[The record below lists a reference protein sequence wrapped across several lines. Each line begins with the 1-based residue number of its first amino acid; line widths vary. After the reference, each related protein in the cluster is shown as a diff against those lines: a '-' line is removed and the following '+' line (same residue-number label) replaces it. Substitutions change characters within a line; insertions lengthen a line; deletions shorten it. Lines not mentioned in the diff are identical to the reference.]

1 MPTSEENVFDDQ
13 YLVRYLLGALPAD
26 EAERL
31 DELSIAND
39 DFAWRLRGI
48 ENDLVDAY
56 VRSELTEETLQQF
69 NAFYLSS
76 AKRRQK
82 VEFAEGLR
90 RFQAGNQTAEQP
102 AGQKSG
108 KRSGWGVFAAPRR
121 ALQFAMAAG
130 AFLMLLVAGYLLVD
144 NAHLR
149 RERNDARAQQ
159 LSIGQRARDLEKQL
173 SEQRAASAEI
183 QRNLAPGG
191 NSAPDLTRLKTLSLI
206 LPPPT
211 RGMAAMKVV
220 TIHPGTD
227 LVILTLTLESADFPS
242 YRVTLKDPL
251 TGKAVFRSPELE
263 PGPLGDQ
270 YAVSAGLTA
279 ELLKQQNYI
288 AEVVGLSRGNGSHAV
303 GDYPF
308 RVVLR

>member
-56 VRSELTEETLQQF
+56 VRSELTEETLQRF
-69 NAFYLSS
+69 NTFYLSS

-90 RFQAGNQTAEQP
+90 RFQARNRVAEQP
-102 AGQKSG
+102 ASQKSG
-108 KRSGWGVFAAPRR
+108 KRSGWNVFAAPRR
-121 ALQFAMAAG
+121 ALQFAMAAS
-130 AFLMLLVAGYLLVD
+130 AFLILLVAGYLLVD
-144 NAHLR
+144 NARLR
-149 RERNDARAQQ
+149 REMNDARAQQ
-159 LSIGQRARDLEKQL
+159 GSIDQRARELEKQL
-173 SEQRAASAEI
+173 SEQRAANAEA
-183 QRNLAPGG
+183 QKKRDLA
-191 NSAPDLTRLKTLSLI
+191 NKTASDLDQLKTVSLI
-206 LPPPT
+206 LLPPT
-211 RGMAAMKVV
+211 RGLSRIQSLTVRQD
-220 TIHPGTD
+220 TD
-227 LVILTLTLESADFPS
+227 LAVLLLTLESADFPR
-242 YRVTLKDPL
+242 YLVMLKDPVANRVL
-251 TGKAVFRSPELE
+251 WRSPELE
-263 PGPLGDQ
+263 PVSVGEKS
-270 YAVSAGLTA
+270 AVSVSFRAD
-279 ELLKQQNYI
+279 LLKQQNYI
-288 AEVVGLSRGNGSHAV
+288 AEVAGLSRGNGSHAV